1 MFIIFIS
8 MEREHSNSPQYIFV
22 FGDEVFN
29 KINAKFPSQSM
40 IKIYPTHYKA
50 KHPPERYLP
59 PLPQNKYSTQAT
71 YNNRQIAGRQR
82 KFSTCN

>member
-29 KINAKFPSQSM
+29 KINAKFPSPSM
-40 IKIYPTHYKA
+40 TKIYPTHYTA
-50 KHPPERYLP
+50 KHPPEICPHLQ
-59 PLPQNKYSTQAT
+59 PQNISSP
-71 YNNRQIAGRQR
+71 R
-82 KFSTCN
+82 